1 MLRLDATTRSLEVV
15 LGGAVATTEA
25 SFLANWAD
33 GATTSYTGGA
43 TPGVTSGATPVT
55 LVAAPSGGL
64 IRDVDYVSVRNRDTA
79 NIVVTIQYND
89 NSTIYPIVSAT
100 LAPGD
105 QLIYTHANGWNVLEA
120 DGSTKSGTTGAQ
132 GPQGPAGNNGT
143 NGTNGADG
151 ADGAAGAA
159 GDTGPVGP
167 TLLPDEED
175 SAEDMALAY
184 CGAGVAIATSGGEGT
199 WGSIAGTLSDQTD
212 LQSALTNLYAFSA
225 ANG

>member
-15 LGGAVATTEA
+15 LGGAITTTEA

-79 NIVVTIQYND
+79 NVDVTIQYND

-132 GPQGPAGNNGT
+132 GPQGPAGNNGA
-143 NGTNGADG
+143 NGADG
-151 ADGAAGAA
+151 ATGAA
-159 GDTGPVGP
+159 GPVGP
-167 TLLPDEED
+167 TLLPDEEE
-175 SAEDMALAY
+175 SVEDIALAY
-184 CGAGVAIATSGGEGT
+184 CGAGVPTTSGGGGGT
-199 WGSIAGTLSDQTD
+199 WGSITGTLSDQTD